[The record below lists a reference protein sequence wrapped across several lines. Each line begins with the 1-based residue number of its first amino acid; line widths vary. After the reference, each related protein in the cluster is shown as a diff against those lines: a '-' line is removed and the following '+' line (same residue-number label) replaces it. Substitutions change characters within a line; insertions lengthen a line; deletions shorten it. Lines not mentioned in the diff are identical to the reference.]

1 MGGDGRLFLSAK
13 GVEVTLSPA
22 FAMDDRLRSSLSSS
36 GFKNS
41 DIELGVG
48 VAELE
53 ARPFT
58 DLDAGLGGQAGSG
71 ACVRDSAMRRLL
83 VRGQLGCLLLVTPP
97 QLLKS
102 YGWRGPD
109 IPTVTVVSRLVTGS
123 EFACEKRKC
132 VRR

>member
-1 MGGDGRLFLSAK
+1 MGGDSRLFLSTK

-83 VRGQLGCLLLVTPP
+83 VRGQLGVFVVGHTTTPTAEELWMERP
-97 QLLKS
+97 RYS
-102 YGWRGPD
+102 NCY
-109 IPTVTVVSRLVTGS
+109 
-123 EFACEKRKC
+123 CC
-132 VRR
+132 

>member
-1 MGGDGRLFLSAK
+1 
-13 GVEVTLSPA
+13 
-22 FAMDDRLRSSLSSS
+22 MDDRLRSSLSSS
-36 GFKNS
+36 GF
-41 DIELGVG
+41 DGVELGVG

-102 YGWRGPD
+102 
-109 IPTVTVVSRLVTGS
+109 
-123 EFACEKRKC
+123 
-132 VRR
+132 